1 MAKNVLLVYPGKYGA
16 ILPELP
22 LPLLYLSSALED
34 IGYSPRILDL
44 RLQKY
49 KGVPLDDVLCVG
61 ISTMTGPMIKYG
73 LEFAKYVRSVNP
85 ELPIIW
91 GGIHPTLLA
100 EQTVKNEYVDIVVR
114 GEGEKTIQELVQALE
129 ERRPLDTVDGITYK
143 HKAEIKNNPDRRFL
157 DMNSLKTEL
166 PYGLLDL
173 KKYELSYFP
182 IHTSRGCPYRCGFCY
197 NLAFNK
203 RHWRAKTAAAV
214 LDEIEY
220 VIKKFG
226 AHYMSF
232 MWEDEFFIN
241 KNRGQDICEGLLRR
255 NLKIKWG
262 AFCRFNHFYKFDR
275 EFIQLLEKSGCD
287 SLSFGAESGSQ
298 RMLDEVIKKDITI
311 EQIIKTTEK
320 LANTKIRQIVSFM
333 SGLPEETEQDMNK
346 TYQLIGRLCQINPNI
361 YLNGI
366 FLYTPYPGTPLFDLV
381 RTKYNYRVPASLEAW
396 ANFGIYRNVG
406 ATWQPKSYI
415 NKYKTISILT
425 RFPFYRRE
433 FRLKD
438 VKAVIGGERFERF
451 PYNIIYYIFTILAR
465 WRWQRKYFKF
475 PVEWWILEKVLE
487 KVRGFI

>member
-22 LPLLYLSSALED
+22 LPLLYLSSALRD
-34 IGYSPRILDL
+34 VGYSPRILDL

-49 KGVPLDDVLCVG
+49 KDVPLDDVLCIG
-61 ISTMTGPMIKYG
+61 ISTMTGSMITCG

-100 EQTVKNEYVDIVVR
+100 EQTIKNEYVDIVVR
-114 GEGEKTIQELVQALE
+114 GEGEKTIQELVHALE
-129 ERRPLDTVDGITYK
+129 GRRSLDTVDGVTYK
-143 HKAEIKNNPDRRFL
+143 CKGEIKNNPDREFI
-157 DMNSLKTEL
+157 DMNSLKIEL
-166 PYGLLDL
+166 PYELLNL
-173 KKYELSYFP
+173 KKYELGYFP

-203 RHWRAKTAAAV
+203 RRWRAKTAAAV

-226 AHYMSF
+226 VHYISF
-232 MWEDEFFIN
+232 TWEDEFFIN
-241 KNRGQDICEGLLRR
+241 KNRVQDICEGLLRR
-255 NLKIKWG
+255 GLKIKWA

-275 EFIQLLEKSGCD
+275 EFIQLLERSGCVT
-287 SLSFGAESGSQ
+287 LSFGAESGSQ

-346 TYQLIGRLCQINPNI
+346 TYQLMDRLCQINPNI

-381 RTKYNYRVPASLEAW
+381 GTKYNYRVPDSLEAW
-396 ANFGIYRNVG
+396 VNFGIYRNVG

-425 RFPFYRRE
+425 RFPFYQRK
-433 FRLKD
+433 FKLKD
-438 VKAVIGGERFERF
+438 VKTVVGGERLRRF
-451 PYNIIYYIFTILAR
+451 PYNIIYYMFVILAR

-475 PVEWWILEKVLE
+475 PVEWWILEKVME
-487 KVRGFI
+487 KVRGFV